1 MCLVVNQGSVLRW
14 LSSIVEFG
22 RLPSLQIAR
31 LRIDLELE
39 ITNLQMGNVK
49 GEIGG
54 LIFNKEA
61 DRLQDRENLIK
72 HYF

>member
-1 MCLVVNQGSVLRW
+1 MVNQGSVLRW

-54 LIFNKEA
+54 LIFIKEA